1 MTNSLIKHPLRFIL
15 LVLFQVTIFSYVN
28 FLGFINPY
36 PYIIFIVLY
45 PLRNNRNL
53 FIFIA
58 FLLGLSVDMFSDTGG
73 IHAAASV
80 FIAYIRPV
88 ISKFSFGALN
98 EVYSIKFNN
107 IEFLRRLTYVSLLV
121 FTHHFVVFNL
131 EVFNMGHILTS
142 LKLTLFSGI
151 FTIILILLITT
162 IFSSSKK

>member
-107 IEFLRRLTYVSLLV
+107 ID
-121 FTHHFVVFNL
+121 NL
-131 EVFNMGHILTS
+131 GR
-142 LKLTLFSGI
+142 
-151 FTIILILLITT
+151 
-162 IFSSSKK
+162 